1 MEKFDI
7 YLTFDIDQDFDP
19 NSADYYNRSAARFDS
34 FGAGFQKIIDALGG
48 KAFSVFV
55 RSDHQIKSIYGDYG
69 YLVHSNPSLIKSIKD
84 NNGEL
89 NWHIHLYEEE
99 GTEWMPVDESRLV
112 SSFEEDLRNV
122 KAIPEINWRIVRIG
136 ECVMNGALM
145 EAIDKAG
152 IQIDSTALPGRKRN
166 DDEKKL
172 DWLITG
178 NQPYH
183 PSKDDYRTTGPD
195 AYKVL
200 EAPMVTI
207 PMKASYDK
215 EPISRYVNL
224 SFKTEVLFQNM
235 EEYVMQ
241 NNSLLSI
248 THPFE
253 VLSPGTHGL
262 IAYDMDV
269 FRNNIKELV
278 ATVERCGK
286 TPVFKHISQL
296 NA

>member
-1 MEKFDI
+1 MENFDI

-19 NSADYYNRSAARFDS
+19 NSADYYNRSAAKFDS
-34 FGAGFQKIIDALGG
+34 FGSGFQKIIDALGG

-55 RSDHQIKSIYGDYG
+55 RSDHQIKTVYGDYG
-69 YLVHSNPSLIKSIKD
+69 YLINSNPSLIRSIKS
-84 NNGEL
+84 NNGEI
-89 NWHIHLYEEE
+89 NWHIHLYEEK
-99 GTEWMPVDESRLV
+99 GTEWVPVEESRLV
-112 SSFEEDLRNV
+112 SSFEKDLNNV
-122 KAIPEINWRIVRIG
+122 KSIPEINWRIVRIG
-136 ECVMNGALM
+136 ECVMNNELM
-145 EAIDKAG
+145 AAIDKAG
-152 IQIDSTALPGRKRN
+152 IQIDSTALPGRKRD

-178 NQPYH
+178 NLPYH
-183 PSKDDYRTTGPD
+183 PSIDDYRTAGTPSLN
-195 AYKVL
+195 VM

-235 EEYVMQ
+235 EEYV
-241 NNSLLSI
+241 NKNHSLLSI

-262 IAYDMDV
+262 IAYDMNV
-269 FRNNIKELV
+269 FHNNIKQLV

-286 TPVFKHISQL
+286 TPVFKHISEL